1 MIRSVVSGRVVYL
14 SLGYW
19 VLAAL
24 PQLPA
29 EMAASSRTASAY
41 ERGIVNMVE
50 AMTLAPHAGEAF
62 TATVVDVKPDGS
74 RGTIVIRDPAVEVS
88 LAVPGLPLGGA
99 ITVRLANVDVS
110 EGRSE
115 FELIAEQA
123 PLQEPGPVI
132 R

>member
-1 MIRSVVSGRVVYL
+1 M
-14 SLGYW
+14 
-19 VLAAL
+19 
-24 PQLPA
+24 
-29 EMAASSRTASAY
+29 
-41 ERGIVNMVE
+41 
-50 AMTLAPHAGEAF
+50 
-62 TATVVDVKPDGS
+62 KPDGS